1 MESVLNQ
8 RRFGRPSVWSEPLFI
23 RVYDEALARR
33 QHWQSTVQQALCAV
47 LGLSDTVPFDPESV
61 PSAAEIRS
69 QVNKYLPPEVK
80 LSSLVTALREE

>member
-8 RRFGRPSVWSEPLFI
+8 RRLGRPPVWSEPLFI

-33 QHWQSTVQQALCAV
+33 QHWQSNIQQALCAV
-47 LGLSDTVPFDPESV
+47 LGLSDTAPFDPESV